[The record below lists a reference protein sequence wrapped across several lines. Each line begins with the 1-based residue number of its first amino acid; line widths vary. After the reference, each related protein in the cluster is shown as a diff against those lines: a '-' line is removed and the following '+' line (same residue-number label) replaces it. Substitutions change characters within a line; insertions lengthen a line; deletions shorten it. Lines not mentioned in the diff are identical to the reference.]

1 MTTRAI
7 MDPLGYS
14 SREQE
19 VEDRNN
25 NNNAGSVMQGV
36 ASYTSRTDAI
46 QEVESPSSTD
56 IERGGGNTTSAPH
69 SHDDPLDELG
79 LSPLSP
85 FRSRT
90 LLVSS
95 TNGDWMA
102 PAQNVERVVV
112 RVDEL
117 ARNVES
123 TDMRVAG
130 VREELAHYRV
140 QVAYVREELACAEA
154 RVAEIREELA
164 RIVAETARAEVQVR
178 EDLARASA
186 IWSSNR
192 GEFESNFTFHE
203 AGWQSMMSRAR
214 NAATDT
220 DEFDSLVEQLLDMGF
235 DMEQIARTI
244 HYLCVSGATFLDTN
258 LVIHSMIT
266 DELSHSEDDVLFRIR
281 DAEISDISDE
291 DDNDDDDDGDRYW
304 VAHIVVDVA
313 VAEARP
319 PDDFICAIC
328 LDTPTTMS
336 HVASIRGCTHKFC
349 YDCINTWAERSNKC
363 PCCNMR
369 FHTIE
374 RFLPSNEVA
383 RGQGLSAYESFFCGL

>member
-1 MTTRAI
+1 MNRFIGERHSPQTTRFRGGRRLSSRMPDQLRTTRA
-7 MDPLGYS
+7 MDP
-14 SREQE
+14 
-19 VEDRNN
+19 
-25 NNNAGSVMQGV
+25 
-36 ASYTSRTDAI
+36 
-46 QEVESPSSTD
+46 
-56 IERGGGNTTSAPH
+56 TSAPH

-79 LSPLSP
+79 LLPLSP
-85 FRSRT
+85 FRSRPSSPIT
-90 LLVSS
+90 FRSPVLVEGLESQSLATSS
-95 TNGDWMA
+95 GDWMA
-102 PAQNVERVVV
+102 RAV

-117 ARNVES
+117 ARNVER
-123 TDMRVAG
+123 TDMRVAELRVAG
-130 VREELAHYRV
+130 VREDLAHYRV
-140 QVAYVREELACAEA
+140 QVADVREELACAEV

-164 RIVAETARAEVQVR
+164 RIAETARAEVQVR
-178 EDLARASA
+178 EDLARAPA

-192 GEFESNFTFHE
+192 EHLWAVNAWGEFASNFTFHE
-203 AGWQSMMSRAR
+203 AGWQSMMSSAR

-235 DMEQIARTI
+235 DMEQISRTI
-244 HYLCVSGATFLDTN
+244 HDLCVSGATFLDTN

-266 DELSHSEDDVLFRIR
+266 DQLSHSEDDVLFRIR
-281 DAEISDISDE
+281 DAEISDISE
-291 DDNDDDDDGDRYW
+291 DDDDDDDDDDDRYW

-349 YDCINTWAERSNKC
+349 YDCINTWAEQSNKC

-383 RGQGLSAYESFFCGL
+383 RGQGLSVYEEFFCGL

>member
-69 SHDDPLDELG
+69 SHDNPLDELG

-85 FRSRT
+85 FRSRP

-117 ARNVES
+117 ARNVER
-123 TDMRVAG
+123 T
-130 VREELAHYRV
+130 Y
-140 QVAYVREELACAEA
+140 ACG
-154 RVAEIREELA
+154 
-164 RIVAETARAEVQVR
+164 
-178 EDLARASA
+178 
-186 IWSSNR
+186 WSQR
-192 GEFESNFTFHE
+192 G
-203 AGWQSMMSRAR
+203 
-214 NAATDT
+214 
-220 DEFDSLVEQLLDMGF
+220 
-235 DMEQIARTI
+235 ART
-244 HYLCVSGATFLDTN
+244 L
-258 LVIHSMIT
+258 
-266 DELSHSEDDVLFRIR
+266 
-281 DAEISDISDE
+281 
-291 DDNDDDDDGDRYW
+291 
-304 VAHIVVDVA
+304 
-313 VAEARP
+313 
-319 PDDFICAIC
+319 
-328 LDTPTTMS
+328 
-336 HVASIRGCTHKFC
+336 
-349 YDCINTWAERSNKC
+349 
-363 PCCNMR
+363 
-369 FHTIE
+369 
-374 RFLPSNEVA
+374 
-383 RGQGLSAYESFFCGL
+383 